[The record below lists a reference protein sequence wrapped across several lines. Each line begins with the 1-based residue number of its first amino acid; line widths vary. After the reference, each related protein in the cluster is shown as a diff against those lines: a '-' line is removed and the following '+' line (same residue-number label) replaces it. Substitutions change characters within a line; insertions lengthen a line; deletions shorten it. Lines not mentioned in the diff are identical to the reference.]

1 MKTNPRKASIHLQ
14 KNPGGDTHIMPTM
27 NRAGFTL
34 VELLVVIVIIAV
46 LSTLAFV
53 GSSRFRKSAQAAVGV
68 SNVRQI
74 GAQWMLFSSD
84 NNGIIL
90 RSFGTAVDDRNGD
103 GSIDGADAMDWTLH
117 LASMVSGLP
126 SDASDEDF
134 EKCGRD
140 LGIFTDP
147 LLVAAAR
154 GNFDPETQW
163 STYSYN
169 GFIGEDS
176 ADENQNPNRI
186 RRMTQVGNPSK
197 LVILTA
203 LKPNE
208 QGGFNLNVYK
218 SQNAVAFD
226 LYGGKVP
233 VAFGDGH
240 VETRS
245 ASDYPGKENIDDK
258 NRLKEYWEGK

>member
-1 MKTNPRKASIHLQ
+1 MKTNPQKPTIHLH
-14 KNPGGDTHIMPTM
+14 KNLGGEIPIAAM
-27 NRAGFTL
+27 NRTGFSL
-34 VELLVVIVIIAV
+34 VELLVVIAIIAV
-46 LSTLAFV
+46 LSVLSFF
-53 GSSRFRKSAQAAVGV
+53 GYSRFRRTAQTAVGV

-74 GAQWMLFSSD
+74 GVHWMMFSSD
-84 NNGIIL
+84 NNGKIL
-90 RSFGTAVDDRNGD
+90 RSLGTAVDDRNGD

-117 LASMVSGLP
+117 LASRARDLP
-126 SDASDEDF
+126 SDASDEEL

-140 LGIFTDP
+140 IGIFTDP
-147 LLVAAAR
+147 LLITAAR
-154 GNFDPETQW
+154 GNYDPETQW

-176 ADENQNPNRI
+176 AETNPNPNRV
-186 RRMTQVGNPSK
+186 RRMSQIGNPSK

-203 LKPNE
+203 LTPNN

-226 LYGGKVP
+226 IYGGKVP
-233 VAFGDGH
+233 VVFGDGH

-245 ASDYPGKENIDDK
+245 ETDYPSKENIDDK
-258 NRLKEYWEGK
+258 DLLKEYWEGR